1 MTASQPN
8 LFTREDTIFGVC
20 EGIGQDFGFNAQYLR
35 IALAGLIFWNP
46 LAVIGSYAALG
57 VAVLASRLLF
67 PTRAAVA
74 AVDAAAV
81 VEPAALTGQND
92 AQPAG
97 LAIAA

>member
-46 LAVIGSYAALG
+46 LAAVGSYAVLA
-57 VAVLASRLLF
+57 VAVLASRKLF
-67 PTRAAVA
+67 PTP
-74 AVDAAAV
+74 AAAPQV
-81 VEPAALTGQND
+81 SVEPPSHQGEND
-92 AQPAG
+92 AQPAA

>member
-46 LAVIGSYAALG
+46 LAAIGSYAALG
-57 VAVLASRLLF
+57 AAVLASRLLF
-67 PTRAAVA
+67 PTRAAV
-74 AVDAAAV
+74 VSTDAATVADRTPLKG
-81 VEPAALTGQND
+81 END
-92 AQPAG
+92 MQPAG
-97 LAIAA
+97 MAIAA

>member
-46 LAVIGSYAALG
+46 LAAIGSYAALG
-57 VAVLASRLLF
+57 VAVLARACCSRPARRWPLS
-67 PTRAAVA
+67 TRRCS
-74 AVDAAAV
+74 
-81 VEPAALTGQND
+81 LN
-92 AQPAG
+92 
-97 LAIAA
+97 LRR